1 MEILGLVAFVLVMT
15 YSSLPEE
22 IKKLKQS
29 VKKLE
34 KNFMKDVDEEW
45 IKFSTNDKKGRNV
58 TRIMR
63 IEKISEVEVIR
74 HNL

>member
-63 IEKISEVEVIR
+63 IEKISEVEVIK